1 MKTFGIIHIILF
13 LVLML
18 VYQCMSAQDFAVTT
32 KGDTITGSIKPLTFG
47 PDKKVQVTSADKKK
61 TVIPIFQVKSYSLK
75 GETYQPVKGPNGY
88 TFMKLLKAGYVSLF
102 AFQLENQTSYD
113 GRYLLKRDGTGTE
126 VPNLSF
132 KKITARFFSDCPIVE
147 TKIDDGTYGK
157 KDIETIIDEY
167 NACINGRTAEHTQ
180 AIATRT
186 EQVKKITSWDTLE
199 EKVKALSDFD
209 GKTNA
214 LEMIGEIKNKISKSE
229 KVPNFLING
238 LKGTLTQPEL
248 QGDLEAALKELNQ

>member
-13 LVLML
+13 FVLML
-18 VYQCMSAQDFAVTT
+18 VYQCVSAQDYVVNV
-32 KGDTITGSIKPLTFG
+32 KGDTLTGSIKPLTFG

-61 TVIPIFQVKSYSLK
+61 TVVPIFQVKAYSLK
-75 GETYQPVKGPNGY
+75 GEVYQPVKGPSGY
-88 TFMKLLKAGYVSLF
+88 TFMKLLKAGYVSLY

-113 GRYLLKRDGTGTE
+113 GRFLLKRDGTGTE

-132 KKITARFFSDCPIVE
+132 KKITSRFFNDCPAIE
-147 TKIDDGTYGK
+147 SKIEDGTYGK
-157 KDIETIIDEY
+157 KDLDTIIDEY

-180 AIATRT
+180 VIATRT
-186 EQVKKITSWDTLE
+186 EQVKKINSWDILE
-199 EKVKALSDFD
+199 NKVKGLTEFE

-248 QGDLEAALKELNQ
+248 QADLETALKELN

>member
-13 LVLML
+13 FVLML
-18 VYQCMSAQDFAVTT
+18 VYQCVSAQDYVVNV
-32 KGDTITGSIKPLTFG
+32 KGDTLTGSIKPLTFG

-61 TVIPIFQVKSYSLK
+61 TVVPIFQVKAYSLK
-75 GETYQPVKGPNGY
+75 GEIFQPVKGPSGY
-88 TFMKLLKAGYVSLF
+88 TFMKLLKAGYVSLY

-113 GRYLLKRDGTGTE
+113 GRFLLKRDGTGTE

-132 KKITARFFSDCPIVE
+132 KKITSRFFSDCPAIE
-147 TKIDDGTYGK
+147 SKIEDGTYGK
-157 KDIETIIDEY
+157 KELDTIIDEY

-180 AIATRT
+180 VIATRT
-186 EQVKKITSWDTLE
+186 EQVKKINSWDILE
-199 EKVKALSDFD
+199 TKVKALSEFE

-248 QGDLEAALKELNQ
+248 QADLETALKELN